1 MIDDVLGTFLG
12 KEVFVVEVGR
22 RRAVEKG
29 YESED
34 RLHAEEV
41 GVEDWGVEELV
52 YADFCGEGEDERGVV
67 VVS

>member
-1 MIDDVLGTFLG
+1 M
-12 KEVFVVEVGR
+12 VEVGR

-29 YESED
+29 YESEN

-67 VVS
+67 VVG